1 MCLTTLGLLLERS
14 NNAKQIFF
22 KLGGDQILIDLQ
34 VSPFH
39 EIYKQAADLLEKHCG
54 GEAMDPL
61 EKMEF
66 INSRQPATNFSI

>member
-34 VSPFH
+34 ISPFH
-39 EIYKQAADLLEKHCG
+39 EIYK
-54 GEAMDPL
+54 
-61 EKMEF
+61 
-66 INSRQPATNFSI
+66 